1 MTQGGPVLAYST
13 AAPPRPLGTTLRA
26 AIEAL
31 LSAHDLEL
39 AVTDRPAPM
48 GPVLRVLDRRTGV
61 PPLRIPEAVADQLA
75 RWVADQAGTA
85 VA

>member
-1 MTQGGPVLAYST
+1 MTQSGPVLAYHT
-13 AAPPRPLGTTLRA
+13 AAPPRPHGTTLRA
-26 AIEAL
+26 ALEAL

-39 AVTDRPAPM
+39 AVTDRPGPL

-61 PPLRIPEAVADQLA
+61 PPVRIPEAVAGQLA
-75 RWVADQAGTA
+75 RWVADQSGTA